1 MAVSGKGCI
10 LQIFRTK
17 IQNYIRWDPLQ
28 TGLENM
34 EIFGD
39 RPCAYLGEVEGI
51 QNTYSIFFP
60 ACDVPVLELFSGTM
74 AALEF

>member
-1 MAVSGKGCI
+1 MAVSGKGRKV
-10 LQIFRTK
+10 QIFRK
-17 IQNYIRWDPLQ
+17 KNQKRIRWDPLR

>member
-1 MAVSGKGCI
+1 M
-10 LQIFRTK
+10 LQISRK
-17 IQNYIRWDPLQ
+17 QIQTNIRWDPLR

-51 QNTYSIFFP
+51 QNTYSIFVP
-60 ACDVPVLELFSGTM
+60 ACDGPVLEPFSGTM

>member
-1 MAVSGKGCI
+1 MAVSGKGRMFH
-10 LQIFRTK
+10 IFRKT
-17 IQNYIRWDPLQ
+17 IQKRIRWDPLR

-51 QNTYSIFFP
+51 QNTYSICFP
-60 ACDVPVLELFSGTM
+60 ACDGPVLEPFSGTV